1 MPRAD
6 LDKVAESVRST
17 SKKPVKKEEGYIKAT
32 IPTGLTTLN
41 LALDDNPHYGYRPG
55 SVVNIVGDT
64 HTGKTTLAML
74 CFAACAHD
82 RNVKDHYLIYDSAEP
97 LIGLDVEKL
106 YGKKTRRRVKPMHPD
121 KDPKYSRTV
130 EDFMFGLMDLLDKEE
145 PFVLVLDSLDALT
158 SEDDLEHVEAK
169 RKAWEKGK
177 DTSGSYG
184 MAKAKNM
191 SIMFRNIAD
200 RIEQTDSLVIIISQ
214 TRDNINPMSFKKKT
228 RSGGRALDFYAHIIM
243 WLAHKG
249 RIDKTLNKKKH
260 AIGNKTLLKIDKNK
274 YTGKQRR
281 AEFDT
286 YYDYGVDDIGSM
298 VDWMLDNG
306 VWSKG
311 KRGVINAEGIK
322 MDGVRDTLIAG
333 IEEKGLE
340 DGLKVLVATAWQD
353 IENSLRLGRKN
364 RF

>member
-1 MPRAD
+1 MPRND
-6 LDKVAESVRST
+6 LNKVAEQVRST
-17 SKKPVKKEEGYIKAT
+17 SKRPVKKEEGYIKAT
-32 IPTGLTTLN
+32 IPTGLTALN

-55 SVVNIVGDT
+55 SVINTIGDT

-74 CFAACAHD
+74 CLAASAHD
-82 RNVKDHYLIYDSAEP
+82 KSLKDYHLLYDSAEP
-97 LIGLDVEKL
+97 LIGLDVDRL
-106 YGKKTRRRVKPMHPD
+106 YGKKTRRRVKPMHSN
-121 KDPKYSRTV
+121 KNPKYSRTV
-130 EDFMFGLMDLLDKEE
+130 EDFTFGLMDLLDKDE

-158 SEDDLEHVEAK
+158 SEDDLEHMEGK
-169 RKAWEKGK
+169 RKAWEKGEG
-177 DTSGSYG
+177 TSGSYG

-191 SIMFRNIAD
+191 SAMFRNIAD
-200 RIEQTDSLVIIISQ
+200 RIEHTDSMVMIISQ

-228 RSGGRALDFYAHIIM
+228 RSGGKALDFYAHIIM

-249 RIDKTLNKKKH
+249 KLSATLKKKKH
-260 AIGNKTLLKIDKNK
+260 VIGNKTLLKIDKNK

-306 VWSKG
+306 IWTKKKG
-311 KRGVINAEGIK
+311 SIDAEELNCSGT
-322 MDGVRDTLIAG
+322 RDTLIKR
-333 IEEKGLE
+333 IEEEGLE
-340 DGLKVLVATAWQD
+340 DGLKVLVATAWQE
-353 IENSLRLGRKN
+353 IEDSLRLGRKS

>member
-1 MPRAD
+1 MARGD
-6 LDKVAESVRST
+6 LKDVAEQVRST
-17 SKKPVKKEEGYIKAT
+17 SKKPVKKEKDYARAT

-41 LALDDNPHYGYRPG
+41 LALDDNPHYGYRRG
-55 SVVNIVGDT
+55 SVVNIIGDT

-82 RNVKDHYLIYDSAEP
+82 KDLKDHHLIYDSAEP
-97 LIGLDVEKL
+97 LIGLDIEKL
-106 YGKKTRRRVKPMHPD
+106 YGKRTRRRVKPMHPD

-130 EDFMFGLMDLLDKEE
+130 EDFMFGLMNLLDRDE

-200 RIEQTDSLVIIISQ
+200 RIEQTDSLVIVISQ

-228 RSGGRALDFYAHIIM
+228 RSGGKALDFYAHIIM

-249 RIDKTLNKKKH
+249 KIDKTVNKKKH
-260 AIGNKTLLKIDKNK
+260 VVGNKTLLKIDKNK

-306 VWSKG
+306 VWDKKKGGAIDAEGVDLSG
-311 KRGVINAEGIK
+311 KRDELVQQ
-322 MDGVRDTLIAG
+322 
-333 IEEKGLE
+333 IEKNDLE
-340 DGLKVLVATAWQD
+340 DGLKVLVATAWQG
-353 IENSLRLGRKN
+353 IEDSLRLGRKS